1 MTAQER
7 LIVALDFQTAKEAE
21 QMVLTLGEH
30 VSFYKV
36 GLELFLNTGGSI
48 LEFLASQNK
57 RIFLDLKFHDIPN
70 TTAAAA
76 RFAASLDS
84 VSMFNLH
91 ASGGTQMIKDSMAV
105 KRADQILLAVTVLT
119 SLDDSDITA
128 NFQSSLTASELA
140 LNLAKN
146 SKLAGANGVV
156 CSALEAQTIKKHC
169 GDDFITVC
177 PGIRF
182 NDSQV
187 GDQKRVLGPKEAI
200 QNGADYLVV
209 GRPITADPSPKDAA
223 LRMLEQISKA

>member
-70 TTAAAA
+70 TVAAAT
-76 RFAASLDS
+76 RFAASLES
-84 VSMFNLH
+84 VSMFNIH
-91 ASGGTQMIKDSMAV
+91 ASGGTQMIKDSVAV

-119 SLDDSDITA
+119 SLDDSDITT
-128 NFQSSLTASELA
+128 NFQSPLSASELA

-156 CSALEAQTIKKHC
+156 CSALEAQTIKKYC
-169 GDDFITVC
+169 GADFITVC

-182 NDSQV
+182 NDSSV
-187 GDQKRVLGPKEAI
+187 GDQKRVLGSKEAI
-200 QNGADYLVV
+200 QNGADYLVI
-209 GRPITADPSPKDAA
+209 GRPITADPSPKDAT

>member
-119 SLDDSDITA
+119 SLDDGDITA
-128 NFQSSLTASELA
+128 NFQSPLTASELA

-169 GDDFITVC
+169 GEDFITVC

-200 QNGADYLVV
+200 QNGADYLVI

>member
-7 LIVALDFQTAKEAE
+7 LIVALDFKTAKEAE

-119 SLDDSDITA
+119 SLDDGDITA
-128 NFQSSLTASELA
+128 NFQSPLTASELA

-169 GDDFITVC
+169 GEDFITVC

-200 QNGADYLVV
+200 QNGADYLVI

-223 LRMLEQISKA
+223 LRMLEEISKA